1 MAKTRVEKIDGID
14 EEIARLRKRQTLLRQ
29 QQNRQDRKDRTHR
42 LCRRGGLVEKF
53 LPDLARLTDEQFD
66 TFVEK
71 VLLTSHTRRVL
82 AELAPPLP
90 EPTAEPECGT
100 GDTQDGSAAE
110 QKPAD
115 TAAQPNTSPAPKPTV
130 TAERT
135 NATPTAKP
143 ANTPTAPSIAAGSKT
158 GATTETRG

>member
-29 QQNRQDRKDRTHR
+29 QQNRQDRKDRAHR

-90 EPTAEPECGT
+90 EPTAE
-100 GDTQDGSAAE
+100 
-110 QKPAD
+110 QKPVD

-135 NATPTAKP
+135 NAAPTAKP
-143 ANTPTAPSIAAGSKT
+143 ANTPSASTGAAGNKT